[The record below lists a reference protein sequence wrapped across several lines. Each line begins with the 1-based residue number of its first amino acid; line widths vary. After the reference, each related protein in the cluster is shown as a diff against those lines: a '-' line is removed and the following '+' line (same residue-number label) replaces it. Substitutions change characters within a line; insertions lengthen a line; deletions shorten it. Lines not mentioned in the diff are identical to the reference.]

1 MQIIELKSR
10 KLALLALAVT
20 LGGCGASAAGPPPT
34 APAPVAVG
42 GADMSRF
49 TRADVEFMSAMIGH
63 HAQALTMA
71 SMAPTH
77 GAASSIQILAGRI
90 INAQQDEIKLM
101 QQWLRDRNQPVPD
114 GSPDGAHAAHHHAR
128 HEAMPGMLTP
138 AQLQELDA
146 ARGKAFDELFLKYM
160 IQHHRGAIAMVDALV
175 ATPGA
180 AQHDA
185 TFKIVS
191 DINVDQATEI
201 ERMQKML
208 FDLVIGKEAP

>member
-1 MQIIELKSR
+1 MQNIEMKSR
-10 KLALLALAVT
+10 KLALLTLAVMI
-20 LGGCGASAAGPPPT
+20 GGCGASAAGAPPA

-42 GADMSRF
+42 GADMTRF

-63 HAQALTMA
+63 HAQAITM
-71 SMAPTH
+71 SRMAPTH
-77 GAASSIQILAGRI
+77 GASPSIQILAARI
-90 INAQQDEIKLM
+90 INAQEDEIKLM
-101 QQWLRDRNQPVPD
+101 QQWLRDRNQPVPEASAD
-114 GSPDGAHAAHHHAR
+114 ASAHHHGA
-128 HEAMPGMLTP
+128 HESMPGMLTA

-146 ARGKAFDELFLKYM
+146 ARGKAFDELFLKDM

-175 ATPGA
+175 ATAGA

-208 FDLVIGKEAP
+208 FDLLIGKEAP

>member
-1 MQIIELKSR
+1 MQINKMNPRSFALTLT
-10 KLALLALAVT
+10 LALL
-20 LGGCGASAAGPPPT
+20 GGCAASTAGGPPAT
-34 APAPVAVG
+34 PAPVAVG
-42 GADMSRF
+42 GADMARF
-49 TRADVEFMSAMIGH
+49 TPADVQFMSAMIGH
-63 HAQALTMA
+63 HAQAITMA
-71 SMAPTH
+71 RMAPTH
-77 GAASSIQILAGRI
+77 GAGSSIQILAARI

-101 QQWLRDRNQPVPD
+101 QQWLRDRNQPVPEVSLD
-114 GSPDGAHAAHHHAR
+114 ANAHHHGG
-128 HEAMPGMLTP
+128 HEQMPGMLTA
-138 AQLQELDA
+138 AQLQELDG

-160 IQHHRGAIAMVDALV
+160 IQHHRGATAMVDALV
-175 ATPGA
+175 ATAGA